1 MIFGSGVCGF
11 RGRSLPS
18 PFKLIATPKSEKHGT
33 ECRASA
39 PLKAFEQKGASPF
52 QGNVTALNPKEVTAF
67 P

>member
-1 MIFGSGVCGF
+1 MKSTSQKVAGTFHV
-11 RGRSLPS
+11 PS
-18 PFKLIATPKSEKHGT
+18 AASHGT
-33 ECRASA
+33 WNVPASA